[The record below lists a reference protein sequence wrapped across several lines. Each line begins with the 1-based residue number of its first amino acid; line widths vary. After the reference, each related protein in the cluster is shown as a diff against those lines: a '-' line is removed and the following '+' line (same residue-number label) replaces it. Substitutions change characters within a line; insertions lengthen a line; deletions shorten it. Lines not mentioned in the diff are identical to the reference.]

1 MTRAR
6 CEGCLRLATLCLCDQ
21 VVEVDNQ
28 VKVLFLQHPL
38 ETHQV
43 KNTARLAYACL
54 RNAQWQVGEQFD
66 EALLRSWLSERP
78 YYLLYPETSEDE
90 AALFNATQVLQ
101 SSVVSNIGLVVL
113 DGTWRKTRKMLF
125 VNPLLAQLPRLQIRL
140 DGVSNYEIRK
150 QKSAQSF
157 STLEA
162 VQQALIELEQDSE
175 KFLPLTAVFDALM
188 VQQREWINKA

>member
-6 CEGCLRLATLCLCDQ
+6 CEGCLRLASLCLCEQ
-21 VVEVDNQ
+21 VVGIDNQ

-54 RNAQWQVGEQFD
+54 KNAHWQVGEQFD
-66 EALLRSWLSERP
+66 EASLRSWLSDRT
-78 YYLLYPETSEDE
+78 YYLLYPKTSED
-90 AALFNATQVLQ
+90 AVAMLDSVQILQ
-101 SSVVSNIGLVVL
+101 CSAMADIGLVVL

-125 VNPLLAQLPRLQIRL
+125 LNPLLAQLPRLQIRL

-150 QKSAQSF
+150 QKSALSF

-162 VQQALIELEQDSE
+162 LQQALVELEQSSD
-175 KFLPLTAVFDALM
+175 KFLPLKDVFEALI
-188 VQQREWINKA
+188 VQQKEWIKRS